1 MHLKLVSTGLK
12 TYSSNMT
19 TFAKQER
26 NAICQT
32 LRQLGPDQPT
42 LCQGWSTRDLLV
54 HLIVRENRP
63 DAAIGL
69 FVPFLSSY
77 TESISNKYKEK
88 SFEELISIFENGPKS
103 PSPFSL
109 PKVDELANTF
119 EFLVHHEDIL
129 RAQNDYQP
137 RKFSDDVEKFIWSRF
152 TKSAVF
158 FMRKVTVGVVAKTDQ
173 GTYTLKRGNDVVTM
187 SGNVIDLVMF
197 AFGRS
202 NKTDIKFEGEPS
214 AVDKLKNSDL
224 SL

>member
-1 MHLKLVSTGLK
+1 
-12 TYSSNMT
+12 MT

-42 LCQGWSTRDLLV
+42 LCQGWNTRDLLV

-63 DAAIGL
+63 DAAVGL

-109 PKVDELANTF
+109 HKVD
-119 EFLVHHEDIL
+119 
-129 RAQNDYQP
+129 
-137 RKFSDDVEKFIWSRF
+137 
-152 TKSAVF
+152 
-158 FMRKVTVGVVAKTDQ
+158 
-173 GTYTLKRGNDVVTM
+173 
-187 SGNVIDLVMF
+187 
-197 AFGRS
+197 
-202 NKTDIKFEGEPS
+202 
-214 AVDKLKNSDL
+214 
-224 SL
+224 